1 MKIKKNGIIVNLSES
16 DLRVIVKKHLKENSS
31 INEAKVDFN
40 YCMEDYPE
48 WLYSH
53 TTEYGKYGVQLRQNK
68 EGKVNIFTMLK
79 KYFKDGFFVGTMG
92 NCDILK
98 DKKIIKA
105 GIFSKIS
112 DKGWKERAL
121 TRTVQ
126 FCKRHIDD
134 VVKDFENGKIKTG
147 FKDET
152 HIKPEA
158 IEKIKDGTMFNGAG
172 KGKSLGEFAETP
184 EFKKE
189 IENLK
194 KISGCL
200 KVKNF

>member
-31 INEAKVDFN
+31 INEGKVNFS

-48 WLYSH
+48 WLNSH
-53 TTEYGKYGVQLRQNK
+53 TSEWGEAGRVLRHK
-68 EGKVNIFTMLK
+68 EGKVNIVTMIK
-79 KYFKDGFFVGTMG
+79 KYLKSKFFVGTLG
-92 NCDILK
+92 TCDILK
-98 DKKIIKA
+98 DKEVFNA

-126 FCKRHIDD
+126 YCRKHIDT
-134 VVKDFENGKIKTG
+134 VVEDLEKGNVKNVWGNES
-147 FKDET
+147 
-152 HIKPEA
+152 HIKPEV
-158 IEKIKDGTMFNGAG
+158 IEKINDGTMFNGVG
-172 KGKSLGEFAETP
+172 KGKYLDEFVETP

-189 IENLK
+189 IEKLK
-194 KISGCL
+194 KISKCL
-200 KVKNF
+200 KAKIF

>member
-1 MKIKKNGIIVNLSES
+1 MKIKKNDIIVNLSES
-16 DLRVIVKKHLKENSS
+16 DLRVIVKKHLKENSF
-31 INEAKVDFN
+31 INEAKVDFS
-40 YCMEDYPE
+40 YCMKDYPE
-48 WLYSH
+48 WLNSH
-53 TTEYGKYGVQLRQNK
+53 TTQNGHYATRLSVEKANLINLIKKKGVRPLA
-68 EGKVNIFTMLK
+68 
-79 KYFKDGFFVGTMG
+79 
-92 NCDILK
+92 NCEEMK
-98 DKKIIKA
+98 DKGVFNA

-112 DKGWKERAL
+112 DKGLKEKAV

-126 FCKRHIDD
+126 FCKAHIDE
-134 VVKDFENGKIKTG
+134 VVKDFENGQL
-147 FKDET
+147 KDNWDNES

-158 IEKIKDGTMFNGAG
+158 IEKIKDGTMFNGSG